1 MLNNLHIT
9 RNAKYYY
16 DRSLDFSL
24 RIMNMQ
30 NIYLLLIWMQSCVI
44 IYTTIFLNFLL
55 SIIMRLPDCLLPKI
69 ENGTPIKT
77 IYATD
82 KEGRPINNKLDLYLR
97 YKWDDSMF
105 QNGGVNID
113 QFIKYI
119 NTEMISIAYISD
131 KKIQCVCN
139 NFINVINNLKKNKI
153 GYGNTFGS
161 EDNLV
166 GDFIQDTIKF
176 KKNINLIV
184 INSKAKLLYR
194 FKNETEKESEKII
207 GENIL
212 FGEIDF

>member
-9 RNAKYYY
+9 RNAKRYY
-16 DRSLDFSL
+16 DNSIS
-24 RIMNMQ
+24 
-30 NIYLLLIWMQSCVI
+30 LLLRMINIQKLYILLVWMQSCAI
-44 IYTTIFLNFLL
+44 IYITIFLNFFLNL
-55 SIIMRLPDCLLPKI
+55 TMCLPDYLLPKI
-69 ENGTPIKT
+69 ENGTPIKI

-105 QNGGVNID
+105 QNGGVDID
-113 QFIKYI
+113 QFLKYI

-131 KKIQCVCN
+131 KKIQRICN
-139 NFINVINNLKKNKI
+139 NFINVIDKIKKDKI
-153 GYGNTFGS
+153 GYGNTSVS
-161 EDNLV
+161 ENNLI
-166 GDFIQDTIKF
+166 GDFIQDTVKS

-194 FKNETEKESEKII
+194 FKDETEEESEKIV